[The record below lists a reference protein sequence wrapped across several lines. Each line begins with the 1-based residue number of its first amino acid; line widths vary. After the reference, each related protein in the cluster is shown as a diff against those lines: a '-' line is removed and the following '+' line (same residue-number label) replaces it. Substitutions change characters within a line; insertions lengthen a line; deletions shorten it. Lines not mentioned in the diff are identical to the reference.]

1 MLPYVGR
8 RNPGYV
14 GRRNPGYVGMRNPGY
29 VGKWETVVSMSVQ
42 E

>member
-1 MLPYVGR
+1 VLPYVGR